1 MAHLVAVNK
10 SERREDPKV
19 AMDEGDLVAGYGL
32 VGDSHAG
39 LSEREVS
46 LVALESVQAVN
57 CEHDLD
63 AGPGSFA
70 DNLTTEGIDLL
81 TLKVGDH
88 LCVGPALLE
97 VVQIGKPRSV
107 AHTYNYKG
115 VSILPDVGVFCRILE
130 SGRVKR
136 GDPIEVIVH

>member
-115 VSILPDVGVFCRILE
+115 VSILPDVGVFCKILE